1 MQQPKS
7 LTRFLCWS
15 FAINITSFLNSSI
28 PCLELLDSLFTATC
42 CPLDNWP
49 WIHDPKLSLVLTISS
64 KQLSSMPQSN
74 SSITYVYVNHFPV
87 FTHTIM
93 EIEKERKICKIS
105 TFNDAITNCNFTLK
119 TEPKP
124 PCPSLLIGEKLSV
137 AATMQLRSKINKS
150 GCLLFLLQLISL
162 EIAHGTS
169 KK

>member
-1 MQQPKS
+1 
-7 LTRFLCWS
+7 
-15 FAINITSFLNSSI
+15 
-28 PCLELLDSLFTATC
+28 
-42 CPLDNWP
+42 
-49 WIHDPKLSLVLTISS
+49 
-64 KQLSSMPQSN
+64 
-74 SSITYVYVNHFPV
+74 
-87 FTHTIM
+87 M
-93 EIEKERKICKIS
+93 EIEKERKIRKIS
-105 TFNDAITNCNFTLK
+105 TFNDAIMNCNFTLK